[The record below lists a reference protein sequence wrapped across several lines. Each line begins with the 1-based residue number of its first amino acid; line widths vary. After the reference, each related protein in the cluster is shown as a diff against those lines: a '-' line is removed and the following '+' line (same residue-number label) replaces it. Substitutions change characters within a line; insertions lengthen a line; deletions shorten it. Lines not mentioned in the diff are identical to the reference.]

1 MKKLQFMQS
10 GYFILLTS
18 FFVVFLFAVFNIFT
32 IKRFNQRIEEIY
44 KNSLN
49 YSSNYWA
56 DQFYVANRELTSLIN
71 KNDNTDY
78 NLICDSE
85 DAAVIA
91 ERSSALQRDLTNLS
105 ILNDNQIVYF
115 VFIPDKDIML
125 SSISY
130 LDYFQEE
137 ENEELKRYILNT
149 QVNNSAEW
157 KDIRLGDNYYFLHL
171 YERKGGF
178 GGCYISCENVLRDIM
193 PQDQESNVYLLN
205 MDGSVFYEPNV
216 AIEYKNCFVFSR
228 AIRMINKKICIEI
241 PHVNFVSSGSYLHY
255 YRNYCFHSFNMY
267 CIILS
272 AAVGFQAFDQA

>member
-91 ERSSALQRDLTNLS
+91 ERSSDLQRDLTNLS

-137 ENEELKRYILNT
+137 ENEELKRYIYLKS
-149 QVNNSAEW
+149 Q
-157 KDIRLGDNYYFLHL
+157 
-171 YERKGGF
+171 
-178 GGCYISCENVLRDIM
+178 
-193 PQDQESNVYLLN
+193 SN
-205 MDGSVFYEPNV
+205 F
-216 AIEYKNCFVFSR
+216 
-228 AIRMINKKICIEI
+228 
-241 PHVNFVSSGSYLHY
+241 
-255 YRNYCFHSFNMY
+255 
-267 CIILS
+267 
-272 AAVGFQAFDQA
+272 